1 MRKSVET
8 FAPLFSGFYDS
19 IWDSLIDNYLE
30 YEAEEQG
37 LEYIENYSVNFE
49 EYSKEITTAIDQA
62 LSELGLDI
70 DLEFQSLARP
80 REYNFETDSINVK
93 LTLDFD
99 KFISM
104 VADKREEILP
114 ILKERYSD
122 RDGFFS
128 SHSND
133 YQEWFN
139 DLLNNFEEEQH
150 KVGAMLEILCEI
162 EEVTTDDVVEAF
174 GSNDGVGEYITF

>member
-1 MRKSVET
+1 MKKSVET
-8 FAPLFSGFYDS
+8 FAPLFDGFYES
-19 IWDSLIDNYLE
+19 IWDSEIDYYLE
-30 YEAEEQG
+30 NQAEDLG
-37 LEYIENYSVNFE
+37 IEFVESYTVNFE
-49 EYSKEITTAIDQA
+49 ELAKGIVKAIDQS
-62 LSELGLDI
+62 LSNLGLDI
-70 DLEFQSLARP
+70 DLEFQSLVRP

-122 RDGFFS
+122 RDGFI
-128 SHSND
+128 SHYSND

-139 DLLNNFEEEQH
+139 DLLNNFEDEQH

-162 EEVTTDDVVEAF
+162 EEITTDDVIEAF
-174 GSNDGVGEYITF
+174 TSNNGVGEYITF

>member
-1 MRKSVET
+1 MKKSVET
-8 FAPLFSGFYDS
+8 FAPLFSGFYYS
-19 IWDSLIDNYLE
+19 IWDGLIDDYLE
-30 YEAEEQG
+30 YESEEQG
-37 LEYIENYSVNFE
+37 VEYIEDYSVDFE
-49 EYSKEITTAIDQA
+49 EYSKGIVKAIDQS
-62 LSELGLDI
+62 LSSLGLDI
-70 DLEFQSLARP
+70 DLEFQSLVRP

-114 ILKERYSD
+114 ILKERYSN
-122 RDGFFS
+122 RDGFYS
-128 SHSND
+128 YYSND

-162 EEVTTDDVVEAF
+162 EEITTDDVIEAF
-174 GSNDGVGEYITF
+174 ISNDGVGNYIKL